1 MHIKALTYKKFV
13 KFGSVGILNTVVD
26 YGIFNFL
33 IAGFDFRPF
42 YANFISTTVALVF
55 SYFMNKRYVFKHA
68 GKFDVKSAAL
78 FFGFTAFGLWII
90 QGVGLSLIVHWTQT
104 NLPELY
110 AEHEFLVVNGAK
122 LVASVGSIAWNFTTY
137 NSIVFK
143 KDTIE
148 EDIISQHRR

>member
-1 MHIKALTYKKFV
+1 MSNRTSISKV
-13 KFGSVGILNTVVD
+13 VGFGLVGILNTVID
-26 YGIFNFL
+26 YAVFNLIIF
-33 IAGFDFRPF
+33 GPGVRPF
-42 YANFISTTVALVF
+42 VANFFSTSAALTF

-68 GKFDVKSAAL
+68 GKFDAKSAAL

-90 QGVGLSLIVHWTQT
+90 QGVGLALIVHWTQT
-104 NLPELY
+104 NLPDLY

-122 LVASVGSIAWNFTTY
+122 LVASVASIAWNFTTY

-143 KDTIE
+143 KETIE

>member
-1 MHIKALTYKKFV
+1 MKNKSSVHKIARFGFV
-13 KFGSVGILNTVVD
+13 GLLNTVID
-26 YGIFNFL
+26 YAVFNIIVF
-33 IAGFDFRPF
+33 GFGVRPF
-42 YANFISTTVALVF
+42 VANFFSTSIALTF

-68 GKFDVKSAAL
+68 GKFDVKSATL

-122 LVASVGSIAWNFTTY
+122 LLASICSIAWNFTTY

-143 KDTIE
+143 NKTAIE
-148 EDIISQHRR
+148 N